1 MSRSSIA
8 FALGSETRVAINGML
23 AGTRDGFRKGVRVR
37 FSALLIAGPTASGKS
52 GLALRLAETLNGA
65 IVNADSMQVYKD
77 LRVLTARPS
86 ADEEKRVP
94 HLLYG
99 HVDAA
104 RAYSVAQWLGDVE
117 SAIADVVAMGRLPIL
132 AGGTGLY
139 FKALT
144 EGLSQVPPIDEA
156 TRAHWRGEAERR
168 ASRQLHE
175 LLAERDP
182 VMAERLEPADTQR
195 IVRAL
200 EVFDATGRSLANWQE
215 ARTPPL
221 LAPET
226 ALRIVLAPER
236 AWLHER
242 INRRFGEML
251 GEGAMEEA
259 VKLAARGLDPSLP
272 AMKAI
277 GLRELAGAASGEIS
291 TEDAIER
298 AKTETRRYA
307 KRQET
312 FLRGQLKNWR
322 RIDPLRLDIEEISR
336 EFTNA

>member
-1 MSRSSIA
+1 MRY
-8 FALGSETRVAINGML
+8 
-23 AGTRDGFRKGVRVR
+23 
-37 FSALLIAGPTASGKS
+37 SALLIAGPTASGKS
-52 GLALRLAETLNGA
+52 GLAMRLAERLNGT

-104 RAYSVAQWLGDVE
+104 RAYSVAQWLADAE
-117 SAIADVVAMGRLPIL
+117 RAIADVTAMDRTPIL
-132 AGGTGLY
+132 VGGTGLY

-144 EGLSQVPPIDEA
+144 EGLSEVPPVDEA
-156 TRAHWRGEAERR
+156 VRAHWRGEAEKRE
-168 ASRQLHE
+168 SSELHA
-175 LLAERDP
+175 LLGERDP
-182 VMAERLEPADTQR
+182 AMAKRLKPGDTQR

-200 EVFDATGRSLANWQE
+200 EVFEATGRSLASWQE
-215 ARTPPL
+215 ARTAPI
-221 LAPET
+221 LAPGSGI
-226 ALRIVLAPER
+226 RIVLAPDR

-242 INRRFGEML
+242 INRRFEEMMH
-251 GEGAMEEA
+251 EGAAEEA
-259 VKLAARGLDPSLP
+259 ARLAARGLDPLLP

-277 GLRELAGAASGEIS
+277 GLRELASAARGEIS
-291 TEDAIER
+291 PREAVER

-312 FLRGQLKNWR
+312 FLRGQLKDWR
-322 RIDPLRLDIEEISR
+322 RIDPLNFDIEGISR